1 MAARLNVVLTDEQR
15 VEIEERDRAARD
27 AETRTR
33 YQMILL
39 AADGKPAPQIG
50 WMTRRSEDTVRR
62 VLGRFLHEGA
72 DAVPRRSPPGRA
84 VEVTDEWLTELRRVI
99 DLDPRTVGVPSAVWT
114 TRLLSGYLE
123 RATGHAAAIETVRIY
138 LHRLGYVCKRPT
150 WSLKRKASQ
159 QAGWVKNACGWRCS

>member
-1 MAARLNVVLTDEQR
+1 MAVRLMVKLSEQQR
-15 VEIEERDRAARD
+15 AELDRRYQVARD

-33 YQMILL
+33 YQMVLL

-62 VLGRFLHEGA
+62 VLARFLQQGV
-72 DAVPRRSPPGRA
+72 DAVPRRRPPGRA
-84 VEVTDEWLTELRRVI
+84 VEVTPEWLAELDRVI
-99 DLDPRTVGVPSAVWT
+99 DLDPRSVGVPSAVWT
-114 TRLLSGYLE
+114 TRLLSSYLE
-123 RATGHAAAIETVRIY
+123 QVSGHCTGIETVRIY

-159 QAGWVKNACGWRCS
+159 QAGWVKNA

>member
-1 MAARLNVVLTDEQR
+1 MAQRLKVHLDGAQR
-15 VEIEERDRAARD
+15 AEVDRRYRAARD

-33 YQMILL
+33 YQMVLL
-39 AADGKPAPQIG
+39 AADGKAAPQIG

-62 VLGRFLHEGA
+62 VIGRFLHQGP

-84 VEVTDEWLTELRRVI
+84 VQITDEWLAELKRVI
-99 DLDPRTVGVPSAVWT
+99 DLDPHEVGVASAVWT

-123 RATGHAAAIETVRIY
+123 QATGHHAAIETVRTY
-138 LHRLGYVCKRPT
+138 LHQLGYVCKRPT

-159 QAGWVKNACGWRCS
+159 QAGWVKNA

>member
-1 MAARLNVVLTDEQR
+1 MAVRLRVRLNEEQR
-15 VEIEERDRAARD
+15 AEVEQCYRAARD

-62 VLGRFLHEGA
+62 VLGRFLHQGLA
-72 DAVPRRSPPGRA
+72 AVPRRPPPGRA
-84 VEVTDEWLTELRRVI
+84 VEVTTDWLTELQRVI
-99 DLDPRTVGVPSAVWT
+99 DLDPRSVEVPSAVWT
-114 TRLLSGYLE
+114 TRWLSAYLE
-123 RATGHAAAIETVRIY
+123 RVTGHHAAIETVRVY

-159 QAGWVKNACGWRCS
+159 QAGWVKNA

>member
-1 MAARLNVVLTDEQR
+1 MAERLKVQLGEAQR
-15 VEIEERDRAARD
+15 AEVDRRYRAARD

-33 YQMILL
+33 YQMVLL

-62 VLGRFLHEGA
+62 VLGRFLQQGL

-84 VEVTDEWLTELRRVI
+84 VQVTETWLAELERVI
-99 DLDPRTVGVPSAVWT
+99 DLDPHAVDIPSPVWT
-114 TRLLSGYLE
+114 TRLLSAYLH
-123 RATGHAAAIETVRIY
+123 RVTGHTTGIETVRTY
-138 LHRLGYVCKRPT
+138 LHHLDYVCKRPT

-159 QAGWVKNACGWRCS
+159 QAGWVKNA